1 MYLTKIYT
9 RLEKYLKKM
18 PIWFNILLV
27 LAILFVIISIYKKNQ
42 PLKEGFI
49 DQKEKFVEKTGLD
62 LYDDFYVNIYDQLFY
77 TELANQYE
85 VGSIQNITKP
95 TSESN
100 ILIIGSGTGKT
111 ANTFEKEGIK
121 VTGLDESSA
130 MVKYA
135 KEAYPKINFIVGD
148 PLKSMTVQSSQ
159 YTDIICLNMEIYKYK
174 DKTTFIQ
181 NVYNWLRPGGYFT
194 LHLVDKTRFD
204 PVVPAGKPFVLVNP
218 QSFAEK
224 RITTSSVIFNNFK
237 YKSDFQV
244 FPNDVVQFKEIFKDT
259 TPGTNKVRENIHKM
273 WMPSKESII
282 NQCKEVGFISH
293 AQVDLRTAYK
303 EYQYLYIFQKP
314 E

>member
-1 MYLTKIYT
+1 
-9 RLEKYLKKM
+9 
-18 PIWFNILLV
+18 
-27 LAILFVIISIYKKNQ
+27 
-42 PLKEGFI
+42 
-49 DQKEKFVEKTGLD
+49 
-62 LYDDFYVNIYDQLFY
+62 
-77 TELANQYE
+77 
-85 VGSIQNITKP
+85 
-95 TSESN
+95 
-100 ILIIGSGTGKT
+100 
-111 ANTFEKEGIK
+111 
-121 VTGLDESSA
+121 
-130 MVKYA
+130 
-135 KEAYPKINFIVGD
+135 
-148 PLKSMTVQSSQ
+148 
-159 YTDIICLNMEIYKYK
+159 MEIYKYK
-174 DKTTFIQ
+174 DKTAFIQ

-204 PVVPAGKPFVLVNP
+204 PVIPAGKPFILVNP

-244 FPNDVVQFKEIFKDT
+244 FPNDVVQFREIFKDT
-259 TPGTNKVRENIHKM
+259 TTGTNKARENIHKM